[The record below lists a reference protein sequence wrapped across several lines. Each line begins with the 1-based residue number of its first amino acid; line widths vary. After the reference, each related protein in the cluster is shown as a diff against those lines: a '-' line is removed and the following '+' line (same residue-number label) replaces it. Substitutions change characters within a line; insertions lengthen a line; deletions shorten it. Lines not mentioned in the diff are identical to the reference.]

1 MHAPYTIV
9 ITSIGDTHFQTR
21 PDSEWA
27 IIGQAS
33 LLQSW
38 HWVLC
43 SFVSLFMWENAHKCL
58 NKRSWRPLPV
68 FLIPNMF
75 GLRLHLPNIRS
86 CLLSSA
92 SKYEVPCQPAK
103 SYLER
108 DLQNRF
114 EFYHQVII
122 SWQKTISNFLSVP
135 HWACIYSALFE
146 MLNLRDWQNKRLPKK
161 CCEFGGLPKKHADW
175 GVSSIALPSTK

>member
-1 MHAPYTIV
+1 MEKSWTPFKQHKLWHVRLAQEILDKDHPVGWLFVRLGVTMPKMHAPYTIV

-21 PDSEWA
+21 PDTEWA

-103 SYLER
+103 SYLDR

-114 EFYHQVII
+114 EFYH
-122 SWQKTISNFLSVP
+122 
-135 HWACIYSALFE
+135 
-146 MLNLRDWQNKRLPKK
+146 
-161 CCEFGGLPKKHADW
+161 
-175 GVSSIALPSTK
+175 

>member
-1 MHAPYTIV
+1 MP
-9 ITSIGDTHFQTR
+9 
-21 PDSEWA
+21 WW
-27 IIGQAS
+27 
-33 LLQSW
+33 LLQKTALSLVKSRLALGSPGWLVVCSVGCYHAQNACTIHHSDHLHRWYPFPDQTGHGMSYNWPSQSFAKLTVSTW

-103 SYLER
+103 SYLDR

-114 EFYHQVII
+114 EFYH
-122 SWQKTISNFLSVP
+122 
-135 HWACIYSALFE
+135 
-146 MLNLRDWQNKRLPKK
+146 
-161 CCEFGGLPKKHADW
+161 
-175 GVSSIALPSTK
+175 